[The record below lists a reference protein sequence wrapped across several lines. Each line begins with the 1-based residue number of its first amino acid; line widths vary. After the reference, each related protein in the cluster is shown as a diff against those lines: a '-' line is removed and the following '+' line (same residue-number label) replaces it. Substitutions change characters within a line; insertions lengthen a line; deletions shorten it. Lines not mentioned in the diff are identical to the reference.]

1 MFGFNPNKIKRSP
14 NTENSEKE
22 KLEDKET
29 KKEKF
34 FLEINGQ
41 KIEGEKYYFEYPKH
55 VQEETGILGYERVKI
70 SIENLDNFSK
80 FLFEKEKGFS
90 LNEIGIE
97 NFSQLDKILE
107 KKYEYLN
114 EKELEI
120 IDKIG
125 LFEESFCYKLLDCLS
140 DNEYP
145 QFCHNH
151 KFAYWSD
158 RKTSERYIKNLKK
171 DFFVSKIYDLE
182 KVKKEKEYSL
192 YPFSNAKKTS
202 GDYSS
207 THSNITIYDS
217 KQPDKIISTGNCVP
231 IANVIEF
238 EGKIKSGEAYAC
250 TTFSG
255 LNLCPSNFFDG
266 LEIKNIGFGFSYKL
280 DSFMRE
286 YFEESLCVFN
296 KQSLDINLIE
306 KSSIEEIGASL
317 ILDDLISGK
326 KNRGVYGNEMQ
337 QSLFIKRAERF
348 YELGAGS
355 RQFSHKH
362 SYLPIFI
369 GHPEIPQL
377 SWGHAKYAHYFNEK
391 GFNFFKFKHADHL
404 PKPKDF
410 KESKKEGE

>member
-125 LFEESFCYKLLDCLS
+125 RCFCS
-140 DNEYP
+140 
-145 QFCHNH
+145 
-151 KFAYWSD
+151 
-158 RKTSERYIKNLKK
+158 
-171 DFFVSKIYDLE
+171 
-182 KVKKEKEYSL
+182 
-192 YPFSNAKKTS
+192 
-202 GDYSS
+202 
-207 THSNITIYDS
+207 
-217 KQPDKIISTGNCVP
+217 
-231 IANVIEF
+231 
-238 EGKIKSGEAYAC
+238 
-250 TTFSG
+250 
-255 LNLCPSNFFDG
+255 
-266 LEIKNIGFGFSYKL
+266 
-280 DSFMRE
+280 
-286 YFEESLCVFN
+286 
-296 KQSLDINLIE
+296 
-306 KSSIEEIGASL
+306 
-317 ILDDLISGK
+317 
-326 KNRGVYGNEMQ
+326 
-337 QSLFIKRAERF
+337 
-348 YELGAGS
+348 
-355 RQFSHKH
+355 
-362 SYLPIFI
+362 
-369 GHPEIPQL
+369 
-377 SWGHAKYAHYFNEK
+377 
-391 GFNFFKFKHADHL
+391 
-404 PKPKDF
+404 
-410 KESKKEGE
+410 